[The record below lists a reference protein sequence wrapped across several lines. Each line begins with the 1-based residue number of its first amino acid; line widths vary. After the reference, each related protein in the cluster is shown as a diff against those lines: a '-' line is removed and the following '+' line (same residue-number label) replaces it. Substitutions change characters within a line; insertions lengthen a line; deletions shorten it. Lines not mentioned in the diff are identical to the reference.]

1 MARRTWTRIATMGA
15 GAHVFYELAS
25 GVGMP
30 LASRIGPV
38 AAAALFGLGSGAAFR
53 EAGRQPPARD
63 PAFSMLNGFY
73 LSAVL
78 AHFAGWPHRW
88 SAGLPWLTECEG
100 LTGAVL
106 RPYNVILQVSGVA
119 AVGGLLE
126 NSHVRRRWGVV
137 VPLVLIPVLIS
148 EQHREYGRLLV
159 QAQRRPGWW
168 NRRLRSTS
176 SHEEGPRMSSS
187 SRNAVRFSPPVAGAI
202 R

>member
-1 MARRTWTRIATMGA
+1 MAGRTWTRIGTIGV
-15 GAHVFYELAS
+15 GAHVFYELAC
-25 GVGMP
+25 GVGVP

-38 AAAALFGLGSGAAFR
+38 PAAALFGVGAGAAFR

-63 PAFSMLNGFY
+63 PAFSVLNGCY

-78 AHFAGWPHRW
+78 AHFIGWPHRW

-100 LTGAVL
+100 LTGPVL
-106 RPYNVILQVSGVA
+106 RPYNLILQISGVA
-119 AVGGLLE
+119 ALGGLLE
-126 NSHVRRRWGVV
+126 NSRVRRPWGLA
-137 VPLVLIPVLIS
+137 VPLVLTPVLIS

-168 NRRLRSTS
+168 NRRLQNRSS
-176 SHEEGPRMSSS
+176 NEEEPRMSSS
-187 SRNAVRFSPPVAGAI
+187 STNTPGFWPSVAGDL